1 MFLIIGIPSIKL
13 SELAV
18 DLSQRNIFVF
28 ILQACLRRQ
37 EYKRDPNEKK
47 RDQFW
52 GQETNFE
59 RSRFSSGSSSKQVLR
74 TLGDTFCCR
83 GCVCVC
89 VSVKNFKGQGRER
102 QRPKLSSW
110 VPPLPGLLLLCC
122 VTLPLHPV
130 ESHSSFLYI
139 KGTVERYH
147 PNQKRCGHLRAGGTG
162 PSKVQYHIY
171 IPISL
176 APWSVYTETYAGLW
190 SYPLHCLV

>member
-83 GCVCVC
+83 GCVCMCVC
-89 VSVKNFKGQGRER
+89 EEFQRAGQGETVAEALILGTTPT
-102 QRPKLSSW
+102 RPA
-110 VPPLPGLLLLCC
+110 PPLLRDP
-122 VTLPLHPV
+122 P
-130 ESHSSFLYI
+130 SSPCWVSLFFPIY
-139 KGTVERYH
+139 KGYSGEV
-147 PNQKRCGHLRAGGTG
+147 
-162 PSKVQYHIY
+162 PSK
-171 IPISL
+171 S
-176 APWSVYTETYAGLW
+176 ETLW
-190 SYPLHCLV
+190 PFKSWKHWAF